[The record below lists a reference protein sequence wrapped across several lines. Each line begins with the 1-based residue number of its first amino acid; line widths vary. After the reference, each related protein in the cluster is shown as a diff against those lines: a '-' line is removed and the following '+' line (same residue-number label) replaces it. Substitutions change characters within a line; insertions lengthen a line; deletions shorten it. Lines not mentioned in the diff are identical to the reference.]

1 MKDVREISKY
11 LENKWYELL
20 NYFLIKKETT
30 GDIRIAFNQMK
41 IKVLYIKMCG
51 MQLKQSVEKNL
62 WY

>member
-20 NYFLIKKETT
+20 NYFSIKKETT

-41 IKVLYIKMCG
+41 IKILYIKMCG